1 MRYGVP
7 YRGSKNKIADWV
19 VDHLPDGKTFV
30 DLFAGGCAVTHAAI
44 LAGRWENFI
53 INDLG
58 DAPEVF
64 ENAVNGKYANEKRWI
79 NRETFQK
86 LKDVDPYV
94 RFCWSFGNNGR
105 NYLYAKEVEP
115 WKKALHY
122 ARVFGDTSLLR
133 NMEIEGDGSCADVLA
148 HKAEYKEKYIR
159 WWLLRQK
166 YPQEEFDKLIKN
178 VKDDV
183 ERGEEELRAYLL
195 KALKSSGLTQAEVQR
210 RLGTQM
216 AGHYFGRSQWG
227 FSTQEMYQ
235 RMQEFMPLPDDYNEL
250 VGLYR
255 LRQSLESL
263 QSLQSLQSLESLQR
277 LQSLERLQRLQSLER
292 LQRLQSLE
300 RLQLDYRNVEIPK
313 DAVVYADPPY
323 KNTDCTGYAGQF
335 DYDAFEKW
343 LADVPFMVI
352 VSEYN
357 APKGCAEIASI
368 KKQQTM
374 GTGNKGGTNIEKLF
388 VQDRFYKRY
397 KYVMDYQFEMEA

>member
-7 YRGSKNKIADWV
+7 YQGSKNKIADWV
-19 VDHLPDGKTFV
+19 VDHLPDGKTLV

-44 LAGRWENFI
+44 LAGKWENFI
-53 INDLG
+53 TNDLG

-79 NRETFQK
+79 SREDFYK
-86 LKDVDPYV
+86 LKDSDPYV
-94 RFCWSFGNNGR
+94 SIVWSFGNNRR
-105 NYLYAKEVEP
+105 NYLYAQEVES

-122 ARVFGDTSLLR
+122 ARVFGDTSLLQ
-133 NMEIEGDGSCADVLA
+133 NMGIEGDGSRADVLA
-148 HKAEYKEKYIR
+148 HEAEYKEKYIR
-159 WWLLRQK
+159 WWLSQQK
-166 YPQEEFDKLIKN
+166 YPQAELDELIKN
-178 VKDDV
+178 VKADA
-183 ERGEEELRAYLL
+183 ERDEEELRAYLL
-195 KALKSSGLTQAEVQR
+195 EALKLSGLTQAEVQR
-210 RLGTQM
+210 WLGTQM
-216 AGHYFGRSQWG
+216 AGHYFGRSQWE
-227 FSTQEMYQ
+227 FPTREMYQ

-255 LRQSLESL
+255 LRQSL
-263 QSLQSLQSLESLQR
+263 QSLE
-277 LQSLERLQRLQSLER
+277 SLERLQRLERLER
-292 LQRLQSLE
+292 LQSLQSLE
-300 RLQLDYRNVEIPK
+300 RLQLDYRNVEIPQ

-323 KNTDCTGYAGQF
+323 KNTNCTGYAGQF

-368 KKQQTM
+368 KKRQTM
-374 GTGNKGGTNIEKLF
+374 GTGNKGGTNTEKLF
-388 VQDRFYKRY
+388 VQDRFYERY

>member
-7 YRGSKNKIADWV
+7 YQGSKNKIADWV
-19 VDHLPDGKTFV
+19 VDHLPDGKTLV

-44 LAGRWENFI
+44 LAGKWENFI

-79 NRETFQK
+79 DRETFQK

-94 RFCWSFGNNGR
+94 RYCWSFGNIGI
-105 NYLYAKEVEP
+105 NYLYAQEVEP

-122 ARVFGDTSLLR
+122 ARVFGDTSILQ
-133 NMEIEGDGSCADVLA
+133 NMEIEGNGSRADVLA
-148 HKAEYKEKYIR
+148 HEAEYKEKYIR
-159 WWLLRQK
+159 WWLSHQK
-166 YPQEEFDKLIKN
+166 YSQAELDKMIKN
-178 VKDDV
+178 AKADA
-183 ERGEEELRAYLL
+183 ERDEEELRAYLR

-216 AGHYFGRSQWG
+216 AGHYFGRSQWE
-227 FSTQEMYQ
+227 FPTREMYQ

-255 LRQSLESL
+255 LRQRL
-263 QSLQSLQSLESLQR
+263 QSLQSLQ
-277 LQSLERLQRLQSLER
+277 
-292 LQRLQSLE
+292 
-300 RLQLDYRNVEIPK
+300 LDYRSVEIPQG
-313 DAVVYADPPY
+313 AVVYADPPY
-323 KNTDCTGYAGQF
+323 KNTSCTGYAGQF
-335 DYDAFEKW
+335 DYGAFEKW

-368 KKQQTM
+368 KKRQTM
-374 GTGNKGGTNIEKLF
+374 GTGNKGGTNTEKLF
-388 VQDRFYKRY
+388 VQDRFYERY
-397 KYVMDYQFEMEA
+397 KYTMNYQFEMEA